1 MLSMERFSPFS
12 FHFLYN
18 ATITSFIQS
27 RQGDNWEWSESYQV
41 LKTVLRA
48 LGERWSL
55 AGMSSFGKR
64 FFCRTGWADFRVEEY
79 SKMVEAREVITHG
92 F

>member
-1 MLSMERFSPFS
+1 
-12 FHFLYN
+12 
-18 ATITSFIQS
+18 
-27 RQGDNWEWSESYQV
+27 
-41 LKTVLRA
+41 
-48 LGERWSL
+48 
-55 AGMSSFGKR
+55 MSSFGKR